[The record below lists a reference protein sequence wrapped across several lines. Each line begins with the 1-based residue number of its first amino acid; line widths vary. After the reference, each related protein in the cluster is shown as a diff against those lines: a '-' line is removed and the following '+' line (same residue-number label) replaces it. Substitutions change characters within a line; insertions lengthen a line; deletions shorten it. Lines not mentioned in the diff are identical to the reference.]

1 MKKNEE
7 EGNEETA
14 KTEITVIA
22 KLPNLHALKQFGQ
35 DILNAVEKYEKSVKK
50 ELTEKND
57 G

>member
-7 EGNEETA
+7 EA

-35 DILNAVEKYEKSVKK
+35 DILNAVEKYEKSMKK
-50 ELTEKND
+50 ELTEKDD

>member
-7 EGNEETA
+7 AT
-14 KTEITVIA
+14 KPEIAVIA

-35 DILNAVEKYEKSVKK
+35 DILNAVDKYEKSVKK
-50 ELTEKND
+50 ELAEKDD